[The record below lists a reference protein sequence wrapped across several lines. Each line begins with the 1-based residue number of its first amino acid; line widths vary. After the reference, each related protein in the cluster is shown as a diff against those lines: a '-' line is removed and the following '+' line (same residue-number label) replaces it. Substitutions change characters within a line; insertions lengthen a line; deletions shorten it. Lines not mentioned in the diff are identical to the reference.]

1 MGIVTGYI
9 CLIMLLLLLVKVLAR
24 KFKWN
29 KINKALMKSHKY
41 IAFLFLVVSI
51 IHFILVLGVLE
62 GRHILVTI
70 SGIVILVAGIML
82 TIVCHVVKNHKVENK
97 FHHFFSLVMVL
108 MLVVHMGTYFV
119 DFSNYLKSIDA
130 IKISGIDLANV
141 EDGTYI
147 GEYDAGYV
155 YAKVKV
161 IVYNHTITDVEILK
175 HVTERGKPAEV
186 ITEDIVENQS
196 VKVDAVS
203 SATNSSKV
211 IMKACENA
219 LREK

>member
-9 CLIMLLLLLVKVLAR
+9 CLILLLLLLVKFLAR
-24 KFKWN
+24 KFKWD
-29 KINKALMKSHKY
+29 KINKALMRSHKY
-41 IAFLFLVVSI
+41 IAFCFLAISI
-51 IHFILVLGVLE
+51 IHFILVLSVLE
-62 GRHILVTI
+62 GRHILVSI
-70 SGIVILVAGIML
+70 SGIVILVAGILL
-82 TIVCHVVKNHKVENK
+82 TIICHVVKNHKVEIK
-97 FHHFFSLVMVL
+97 FHHFFSIVMAL
-108 MLVVHMGTYFV
+108 MLIVHMATYFV
-119 DFSNYLKSIDA
+119 DFSNYLNAIDE
-130 IKISGIDLANV
+130 IKISDVDLENV

-219 LREK
+219 LSEK

>member
-82 TIVCHVVKNHKVENK
+82 TIVCHVVKNHKVEIK
-97 FHHFFSLVMVL
+97 FHHFFSLVMAL

>member
-9 CLIMLLLLLVKVLAR
+9 CLILLLLLLVKFLAR

-41 IAFLFLVVSI
+41 VAFCFLAISI
-51 IHFILVLGVLE
+51 IHFILVLSVLE
-62 GRHILVTI
+62 GRHILVSI
-70 SGIVILVAGIML
+70 SGIVILVAGILL
-82 TIVCHVVKNHKVENK
+82 TIICHVVKNHKVEIK
-97 FHHFFSLVMVL
+97 FHHFFSIVMAL
-108 MLVVHMGTYFV
+108 MLIVHMATYFV
-119 DFSNYLKSIDA
+119 DFSNYLNAIDE
-130 IKISGIDLANV
+130 IKISDVDLENV

-161 IVYNHTITDVEILK
+161 VVYNHTITSVEILK
-175 HVTERGKPAEV
+175 HVTERGKSAEV

-219 LREK
+219 LSEK

>member
-9 CLIMLLLLLVKVLAR
+9 CLILLLLLLVKFLAR
-24 KFKWN
+24 KFKWD
-29 KINKALMKSHKY
+29 KINKALMRSHKY
-41 IAFLFLVVSI
+41 IAFCFLAISI
-51 IHFILVLGVLE
+51 IHFILVLSVLE
-62 GRHILVTI
+62 GRHILVSI
-70 SGIVILVAGIML
+70 SGIVILVAGILL
-82 TIVCHVVKNHKVENK
+82 TIICHVVKNHKVEIK
-97 FHHFFSLVMVL
+97 FHHFFSIVMAL
-108 MLVVHMGTYFV
+108 MLIVHLATYFV
-119 DFSNYLKSIDA
+119 DFSNYLNAIDE
-130 IKISGIDLANV
+130 IKISDVDLENV

-186 ITEDIVENQS
+186 ITEDIVVNQS

-219 LREK
+219 LSEK

>member
-9 CLIMLLLLLVKVLAR
+9 CLILLLLLLVKFLAR
-24 KFKWN
+24 KFKWD
-29 KINKALMKSHKY
+29 KINKALMRSHKY
-41 IAFLFLVVSI
+41 IAFCFLAISI
-51 IHFILVLGVLE
+51 IHFILVLSVLE
-62 GRHILVTI
+62 GRHILVSI
-70 SGIVILVAGIML
+70 SGIVILVAGILL
-82 TIVCHVVKNHKVENK
+82 TIICHVVKNHKVEIK
-97 FHHFFSLVMVL
+97 FHHFFSIVMAL
-108 MLVVHMGTYFV
+108 MLIVHMATYFV
-119 DFSNYLKSIDA
+119 DFSNYLNAIDE
-130 IKISGIDLANV
+130 IKISDVDLENV

-161 IVYNHTITDVEILK
+161 VVYNHTITSVEILK
-175 HVTERGKPAEV
+175 HVTERGKSAEV

-219 LREK
+219 LSEK

>member
-9 CLIMLLLLLVKVLAR
+9 CLILLLLLLVKFLAR
-24 KFKWN
+24 KFKWD
-29 KINKALMKSHKY
+29 KINKALMRSHKY
-41 IAFLFLVVSI
+41 IAFCFLAISI
-51 IHFILVLGVLE
+51 IHFILVLSVLE
-62 GRHILVTI
+62 GRHILVSI
-70 SGIVILVAGIML
+70 SGIVILVAGILL
-82 TIVCHVVKNHKVENK
+82 TIICHVVKNHKVEIK
-97 FHHFFSLVMVL
+97 FHHFFSIVMAL
-108 MLVVHMGTYFV
+108 MLIVHMATYFV
-119 DFSNYLKSIDA
+119 DFSNYLNAIDE
-130 IKISGIDLANV
+130 IKISDVDLENV

-161 IVYNHTITDVEILK
+161 VVYNHTITSVEILK
-175 HVTERGKPAEV
+175 HVTERGKSAEV

-203 SATNSSKV
+203 SATNISKV

-219 LREK
+219 LSEK

>member
-1 MGIVTGYI
+1 MGNVTGYI
-9 CLIMLLLLLVKVLAR
+9 CLILLLLLLVKFLAR
-24 KFKWN
+24 KFKWD
-29 KINKALMKSHKY
+29 KINKALMRSHKY
-41 IAFLFLVVSI
+41 IAFCFLAISI
-51 IHFILVLGVLE
+51 IHFILVLSVLE
-62 GRHILVTI
+62 GRHILVSI
-70 SGIVILVAGIML
+70 SGIVILVAGILL
-82 TIVCHVVKNHKVENK
+82 TIICHVVKNHKVEIK
-97 FHHFFSLVMVL
+97 FHHFFSIVMAL
-108 MLVVHMGTYFV
+108 MLIVHMATYFV
-119 DFSNYLKSIDA
+119 DFSNYLNAIDE
-130 IKISGIDLANV
+130 IKISDVDLENV

-161 IVYNHTITDVEILK
+161 VVYNHTITSVEILK
-175 HVTERGKPAEV
+175 HVTERGKSAEV

-219 LREK
+219 LSEK

>member
-9 CLIMLLLLLVKVLAR
+9 CLILLLLLLVKFLAR
-24 KFKWN
+24 KFKWD
-29 KINKALMKSHKY
+29 KINKALMRSHKY
-41 IAFLFLVVSI
+41 IAFCFLAISI
-51 IHFILVLGVLE
+51 IHFILVLSVLE
-62 GRHILVTI
+62 GRHILVSI
-70 SGIVILVAGIML
+70 SGIVILVVGILL
-82 TIVCHVVKNHKVENK
+82 TIICHVVKNHKVEIK
-97 FHHFFSLVMVL
+97 FHHFFSIVMAL
-108 MLVVHMGTYFV
+108 MLIVHMATYFV
-119 DFSNYLKSIDA
+119 DFSNYLNAIDE
-130 IKISGIDLANV
+130 IKISDVDLENV

-161 IVYNHTITDVEILK
+161 VVYNHTITSVEILK
-175 HVTERGKPAEV
+175 HVTERGKSAEV

-219 LREK
+219 LSEK